1 MNAQMIQHNSQE
13 EVSPLRV
20 VKSDLKIFTVR
31 YLETLNL
38 ILATGWSITD
48 DAWIKYC
55 QMISD
60 IDLHLRRNEELNI
73 YFKLELFNASSAT
86 YIFKIIKRLNEAH
99 KKGKAVKIYWN
110 CASAYHDAAIL
121 EAGLDMAGMCDFK
134 FQITEA

>member
-1 MNAQMIQHNSQE
+1 MIQHNCQG

-20 VKSDLKIFTVR
+20 VKSDPKVFTVR

-55 QMISD
+55 QMMSD
-60 IDLHLRRNEELNI
+60 IELHLKRNEELNI
-73 YFKLELFNASSAT
+73 YFKLELFNTSSAT
-86 YIFKIIKRLNEAH
+86 YLFKIIRRLNEAH
-99 KKGKAVKIYWN
+99 KKGKSVKIYWS
-110 CASAYHDAAIL
+110 CAAEYNDDAML